1 MKIAVSGKGGVG
13 KTTVSANL
21 AKLFAR
27 EGYRVYA
34 VDADPDSSL
43 GLSLGI
49 GEEELDRIR
58 PIIEM
63 QEMIGD
69 LAGDGAFYE
78 LNPLVNDVADKFSV
92 NINGIK
98 FLRMGG
104 IKQGGSAC
112 YCRENNFLRAVV
124 NSLLLDTKDVVIL
137 DMGAGIEHL
146 TRGTA
151 QGVDHMLIVTE
162 PGRSSV
168 QTARIVEKL
177 AREVSVKAVHFI
189 ANKIRNEKEEDFIR
203 NNFSEQEL
211 LGMIHFDDG
220 IAEKS
225 MGMSQMTL
233 GTVPADTADKMTL
246 GTVPADTDGRS
257 LSMDNDEIEAVLRKL
272 KVAAGD
278 ASR

>member
-1 MKIAVSGKGGVG
+1 MKMKIAVSGKGGVG
-13 KTTVSANL
+13 KTTISANL

-27 EGYRVYA
+27 EGYKVYA

-49 GEEELDRIR
+49 SEDKLSSIK

-63 QEMIGD
+63 EELIGEI
-69 LAGDGAFYE
+69 AGDGAFYT
-78 LNPLVNDVADKFSV
+78 LNPLVNDIADKFS
-92 NINGIK
+92 IDLNGIK

-104 IKQGGSAC
+104 VKQGGSAC
-112 YCRENNFLRAVV
+112 YCRENTFLRAIV

-151 QGVDHMLIVTE
+151 QGVDMMLIVTE

-177 AREVSVKAVHFI
+177 AKEVSVKTVKFI
-189 ANKIRNEKEEDFIR
+189 ANKVRNEKEEAFIKS
-203 NNFSEQEL
+203 NFNEQEL
-211 LGMIHFDDG
+211 LGIIHFDEG
-220 IAEKS
+220 ISEKS
-225 MGMSQMTL
+225 MGALETENSSTIDNQEVE
-233 GTVPADTADKMTL
+233 GI
-246 GTVPADTDGRS
+246 
-257 LSMDNDEIEAVLRKL
+257 LSKL
-272 KVAAGD
+272 LN
-278 ASR
+278 